1 MEGPGVTSKGI
12 IAAGHGAT
20 AGAARVI
27 LDEGG
32 NAFDAVLAAMMA
44 ACVAEPILTSLGGG
58 GFLLACPTR
67 GDQGGE
73 AIIYDFFAQTPKECV
88 AEADFFPISAD
99 FGTARQE
106 FHIGMGSIATP
117 GTVKGLFAV
126 HRDLGSMPL
135 ARIVEPALALARDG
149 LAVNSLQAYI
159 FGVVG
164 AIYTANA
171 ACRDVFASRHD
182 PALPIGEGEILVMPQ
197 LADTIEAL
205 AREGEDLFYR
215 GEIAQRIQ
223 ADCRARGGHL
233 TACDLADYRVQKRV
247 PLYLDYVDARLATN
261 PPPSAG
267 GILVAFALELLRDAE
282 IGTHAFGGAGHL
294 ALLARVMELT
304 NKARVDSKLHKTD
317 GAAARLLHPEFVE
330 AYRAQVLGRPA
341 ASRGTT
347 HISIIDAQGNA
358 ASLSL
363 TNGEGS
369 AYIVPGT
376 GIMLNNMLGEE
387 DLNPQGFHQWPAD
400 QRLCSMLTPT
410 LIVRADGRLA
420 VMGSGGS
427 NRIRTAILQTL
438 VNTLDFGMTL
448 KDAVSQPRIHCEEG
462 LLSIEPGFDDS
473 STAALEAD
481 FPDRQHWQERNM
493 FFGGVHAVEFDPAR
507 HHFSGV
513 GDPRRDGVVVQV

>member
-1 MEGPGVTSKGI
+1 MTSKGI
-12 IAAGHGAT
+12 IAAGHDAT
-20 AGAARVI
+20 AAAAAVI

-32 NAFDAVLAAMMA
+32 NAFDAALAAMMA
-44 ACVAEPILTSLGGG
+44 ACIAEPILTSLGGG
-58 GFLLACPTR
+58 GFLLARPSP
-67 GDQGGE
+67 GEQDGE
-73 AIIYDFFAQTPKECV
+73 AILYDFFAQTPKERK
-88 AEADFFPISAD
+88 AEADFFPIIAD
-99 FGTARQE
+99 FGTAQQE

-171 ACRDVFASRHD
+171 PCRDVFASRRD
-182 PALPIGEGEILVMPQ
+182 PAKPIGEGEILFMSR

-205 AREGEDLFYR
+205 VREGEDLFYK

-223 ADCRARGGHL
+223 ADCRDRGGHL
-233 TACDLADYRVQKRV
+233 TARDLIDYRVQKRV
-247 PLYLDYVDARLATN
+247 SLSLEYGDAHLSTN

-267 GILVAFALELLRDAE
+267 GILVAFALDLLRDAE
-282 IGTHAFGGAGHL
+282 IGTHAFGDAGHL
-294 ALLARVMELT
+294 ALLARVMDLT
-304 NKARVDSKLHKTD
+304 NKARVDSKLHENGD
-317 GAAARLLHPEFVE
+317 AADRLLRPDFVE

-369 AYIVPGT
+369 AYIVPET
-376 GIMLNNMLGEE
+376 GVMLNNMLGEE
-387 DLNPQGFHQWPAD
+387 DLNPQGFQKWQED
-400 QRLCSMLTPT
+400 QRLCSMLTP
-410 LIVRADGRLA
+410 IMIARADGRLA
-420 VMGSGGS
+420 AMGSGGS

-448 KDAVSQPRIHCEEG
+448 EDAVSRPRIHFEGG
-462 LLSIEPGFDDS
+462 LLSIEPGFDES
-473 STAALEAD
+473 STAALKDD
-481 FPDRQHWQERNM
+481 FPDSQHWQERNM
-493 FFGGVHAVEFDPAR
+493 FFGGVHGVELDTGQHR
-507 HHFSGV
+507 FSGV
-513 GDPRRDGVVVQV
+513 GDPRRGGVVVRA